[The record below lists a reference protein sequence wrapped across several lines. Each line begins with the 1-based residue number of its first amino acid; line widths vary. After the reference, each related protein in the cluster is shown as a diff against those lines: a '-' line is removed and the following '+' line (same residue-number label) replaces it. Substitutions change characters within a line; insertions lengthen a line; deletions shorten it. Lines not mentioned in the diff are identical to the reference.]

1 MDKQSVTFRGVQHE
15 YYLDSESERALPESL
30 LLEANWLIHIHKHR
44 NTTPQNEEKKEV
56 ARFISK
62 LESAIKVYSDLALNN
77 QGRILNGK
85 AKDMLG
91 EILSSAQ
98 MVQDEPLPKKTTLEN
113 LYRTF
118 YTMQHKDL
126 GRKTFGRDDKPTAFQ
141 IFMAVVVRHV
151 ENEES
156 KSADQFVGRVTKAYQ
171 RLILGQS

>member
-1 MDKQSVTFRGVQHE
+1 MDKLVTFRGVEHK

-56 ARFISK
+56 VRFISK

-85 AKDMLG
+85 AKDILG
-91 EILSSAQ
+91 EILEAAKA
-98 MVQDEPLPKKTTLEN
+98 VDIEPLAKKATLEN
-113 LYRTF
+113 LYKTF

-141 IFMAVVVRHV
+141 IFMAVVVRHA

-156 KSADQFVGRVTKAYQ
+156 KGVDQFVSRVTKAYQ